1 MKRSA
6 KILSVILVVFILL
19 SLMGCS
25 RKDNDDSNAQ
35 NAIKKF
41 VNAYYTIDKTDIE
54 RYKEIVFPGKSESM
68 KKQISSYQRSTEEFK
83 SLLTD
88 KAYQNLTIN
97 RMSYGRVKEAYK
109 GKYYVTVKSIKL
121 EKQSKDEKLQTIGYY
136 YNLELIQK
144 TILGNKTKTLK
155 DRGEIEA
162 VKVKNTW
169 KVFIDFGT
177 I

>member
-1 MKRSA
+1 MKRFG
-6 KILSVILVVFILL
+6 KILSMILVVFVLL
-19 SLMGCS
+19 SLMGCC
-25 RKDNDDSNAQ
+25 RKDNDDLNAQ

-41 VNAYYTIDKTDIE
+41 INTYYTIDKTDME

-68 KKQISSYQRSTEEFK
+68 KKQISSYQKSTEEFK

-88 KAYQNLTIN
+88 KAYQNLTID
-97 RMSYGRVKEAYK
+97 RKSYGRVKEAYK
-109 GKYYVTVKSIKL
+109 GKYYMTVKSIKL
-121 EKQSKDEKLQTIGYY
+121 DKQSKDEKLQTIEYY
-136 YNLELIQK
+136 YNLELTQK
-144 TILGNKTKTLK
+144 PILGNKTKTVK
-155 DRGEIEA
+155 DRGEIQA